1 MHFIFELIIV
11 IGYDALVDILGVLHC
26 FDVFETWMV
35 TESKQ
40 MGDAKKGELEHL
52 RKQYCNMVK
61 YRMVL
66 QSYILCP
73 AIKSWLNMSHEINSL
88 PKVIIVYIHLQHL
101 LCMSLLG
108 VLQFSQQVVISG
120 H

>member
-1 MHFIFELIIV
+1 
-11 IGYDALVDILGVLHC
+11 
-26 FDVFETWMV
+26 MV

-40 MGDAKKGELEHL
+40 MGDAKKGGVGTSQKAVLS
-52 RKQYCNMVK
+52 YGK

-88 PKVIIVYIHLQHL
+88 PKVVIVYIHLQHL